1 MSTKN
6 SLIPVNHSNIK
17 LIDDNFNSL
26 NKREINSGYI
36 EKFTGKEDSQLNNQ
50 NTKKEN
56 IEHFSNSINACPVP
70 IYKQWTNLEIPSLG
84 NYYLGADSNR
94 QPKPVYTKP
103 GTSPPGVY
111 TYNYNY
117 QSGEPFKY
125 GDHIFLHPPEGWIQH
140 NNKYMSD
147 GWGKFYIKPTGNK
160 KNGDIL
166 FYGDDFKL
174 GIDNKPNGK
183 QFSIQDYKFVAENNN
198 GVSFRFKIPWNERC
212 LTLYP
217 RIINNGD
224 YSIKRI
230 TVRCDDRFEMYI
242 NGQRYSG
249 SGWNRFFTFNKIPI
263 KNTSTGFNIAFKC
276 YNGGGPGCLIACI
289 ELNNGSVYFT
299 DDTWDSSTTI
309 TNEEYFLKNP
319 NNYSYGSNWTKPN
332 VIGYNKSGVLNWDG
346 RRIWWYDRYFV
357 DSRFSQYA
365 KWIWAGSCFKSGY
378 VYFKKTIGEPPKNT
392 ARCKHNLTYGE
403 ALCYMDNNPDVK
415 SMAMKEAGLY
425 KIVFNSRYMTL
436 SQHQEEAKRRG
447 GNLISIHSKIENDQI
462 KKYWR
467 RNCWIGALRISDA
480 NKYGR
485 GKDTWKWLD
494 GTEWNWTNFQPG
506 EPNNWGNGEGGL
518 HTYWNGNWNDIS
530 VDRRLP
536 GIYKIYNKSID
547 MNKAVS
553 VAQKHWKM
561 YGCTVRE
568 NKTYACAKPP
578 NTVGNFKYE
587 GCYNDNYHTR
597 AVPNY
602 GGVVKNLGEC
612 SKIAEKKREAVFGV
626 KDGYNCYTSND
637 LINAKKYDTA
647 TGCST
652 MGKKLGYQIYN
663 RHPPYPPI
671 NKNLTKN
678 DFSNSIEH
686 FENEYKFNNKYSL
699 LIIIILLIIL
709 IYYFNV

>member
-1 MSTKN
+1 MPEPTYLQKEQPKYQNQDN
-6 SLIPVNHSNIK
+6 SSNVK
-17 LIDDNFNSL
+17 IDDIEL
-26 NKREINSGYI
+26 LKKKAAAQAAKKEQEKREFAEKIKVLMSDTAKKATPFKKEILGKHKQRLIGIIIMPPKADKKLETKAGKLNDKLDILCLLEFKDISDIKKKI
-36 EKFTGKEDSQLNNQ
+36 EKKQEIEKKIKDLAKKKLPGHDVNVVLLDEIWDMCLKGK
-50 NTKKEN
+50 
-56 IEHFSNSINACPVP
+56 H
-70 IYKQWTNLEIPSLG
+70 
-84 NYYLGADSNR
+84 
-94 QPKPVYTKP
+94 
-103 GTSPPGVY
+103 
-111 TYNYNY
+111 
-117 QSGEPFKY
+117 
-125 GDHIFLHPPEGWIQH
+125 
-140 NNKYMSD
+140 
-147 GWGKFYIKPTGNK
+147 
-160 KNGDIL
+160 DIL
-166 FYGDDFKL
+166 NIL
-174 GIDNKPNGK
+174 
-183 QFSIQDYKFVAENNN
+183 SI
-198 GVSFRFKIPWNERC
+198 GMP
-212 LTLYP
+212 LY
-217 RIINNGD
+217 D
-224 YSIKRI
+224 
-230 TVRCDDRFEMYI
+230 
-242 NGQRYSG
+242 SG
-249 SGWNRFFTFNKIPI
+249 
-263 KNTSTGFNIAFKC
+263 
-276 YNGGGPGCLIACI
+276 
-289 ELNNGSVYFT
+289 
-299 DDTWDSSTTI
+299 
-309 TNEEYFLKNP
+309 
-319 NNYSYGSNWTKPN
+319 
-332 VIGYNKSGVLNWDG
+332 
-346 RRIWWYDRYFV
+346 
-357 DSRFSQYA
+357 
-365 KWIWAGSCFKSGY
+365 
-378 VYFKKTIGEPPKNT
+378 
-392 ARCKHNLTYGE
+392 
-403 ALCYMDNNPDVK
+403 
-415 SMAMKEAGLY
+415 
-425 KIVFNSRYMTL
+425 
-436 SQHQEEAKRRG
+436 
-447 GNLISIHSKIENDQI
+447 
-462 KKYWR
+462 
-467 RNCWIGALRISDA
+467 WIGALRISDA